1 MKKYLSVLYLS
12 LLALFVIDLVM
23 DGNNLFSYIFA
34 GLCGFVFLVDLIRYI
49 FFKKEYGCVDFHLS
63 IFLIFLL
70 SELFLISLI
79 FLIFEWK
86 FKISKKMYEKLME
99 NYE

>member
-1 MKKYLSVLYLS
+1 LYLS
-12 LLALFVIDLVM
+12 LVGSFVIDLVM
-23 DGNNLFSYIFA
+23 DGNIVSYIFA

-49 FFKKEYGCVDFHLS
+49 FFKKEYDHLDFHVS

-70 SELFLISLI
+70 SELFLITFI